1 MTKTIVLMNVNLGE
15 VIRPLRF
22 GDLLACT
29 NEVIPK
35 YKVIAEGKKATNTN
49 ATVERCHGYY
59 DDTNWKQAFDKYFM
73 PFLIS
78 FLELVLN
85 ILAEVFP
92 TAIFFKVNNYPG
104 RLFPKQYSAN
114 IRREPAGNLLFSG
127 WKRPENTQYPDRIL
141 RPGIR
146 LLRLIFFVILAVFVK
161 AFSNRLVHH
170 MTMQR

>member
-35 YKVIAEGKKATNTN
+35 YKVIAEG
-49 ATVERCHGYY
+49 HGYY